1 MQRPPFPRADPGSLN
16 RRGRTTMAD
25 STDRQHYLADV
36 IADRYRLIRP
46 IQVRSLQATRNH
58 TLAVITGD
66 ARYVLRI
73 RGDAWWI
80 GNESELNFELDLLEH
95 LAADGLNVSTA
106 VPQRNGDRI
115 GVIDDGHQ
123 RRTYSLFTWAPGRP
137 GARTPFGAA
146 LVGTTLARIHL
157 SADTFVSEYHRYR
170 LDVSSM
176 LDRQLPTIED
186 DLAGAPSQDAAA
198 IRAHIAT
205 IRERLRHF
213 DPGPHGWGV
222 IHGDVQELN
231 FHIDADALTFFDFD
245 LCAWGWRTADIAEY
259 YTRIPPPHREPF
271 LEGYQTVRPLN
282 PSERDM
288 LLTISRLAWI
298 REGCRPPNLAP
309 MLDDPF
315 IRYQQDENGRWQMKP
330 PI

>member
-1 MQRPPFPRADPGSLN
+1 MSDN
-16 RRGRTTMAD
+16 RNLERD
-25 STDRQHYLADV
+25 LVDL
-36 IADRYRLIRP
+36 IADRYGFGRP
-46 IQVRSLQATRNH
+46 IEVRSLQATRNH
-58 TLAVITGD
+58 TLAVVTED
-66 ARYVLRI
+66 TRYALRI

-80 GNESELNFELDLLEH
+80 GDESELNFELELLDH

-106 VPQRNGDRI
+106 VPQRDGDRI
-115 GVIDDGHQ
+115 GVLDDGSQ

-137 GARTPFGAA
+137 GARTPSGAR

-157 SADTFVSEYHRYR
+157 SSDAFRSSHHRYR
-170 LDVSSM
+170 LDESTI
-176 LDRQLPTIED
+176 LDRQLPAIED
-186 DLAGAPSQDAAA
+186 DLAAETPRNAAA
-198 IRAHIAT
+198 IRAHIAR
-205 IRERLRHF
+205 IGQHLRDF

-231 FHIDADALTFFDFD
+231 FHIDDGALTFFDFD

-271 LEGYQTVRPLN
+271 LDGYQTVRPLN
-282 PSERDM
+282 PSEHDM
-288 LLTISRLAWI
+288 LLTIARLAWI

-315 IRYQQDENGRWQMKP
+315 IRYEQDEHGRWCMKP